1 MERKFNDTTNIKQLE
16 FKGTTKKNLI
26 PLLIDES
33 YMFYDNKTMKEY
45 IANTACYC
53 EQKIDELSNNK

>member
-16 FKGTTKKNLI
+16 FKETTKKNLI

-33 YMFYDNKTMKEY
+33 YMFYDNKTVNY
-45 IANTACYC
+45 SAINLPSL
-53 EQKIDELSNNK
+53 IDQTKSLRN

>member
-1 MERKFNDTTNIKQLE
+1 MERKFNDATNIKQLE
-16 FKGTTKKNLI
+16 FKGTAKKNLI

-33 YMFYDNKTMKEY
+33 YMLYDNKAMKEY

-53 EQKIDELSNNK
+53 EQKIDKLSNNK

>member
-53 EQKIDELSNNK
+53 EQKIDKLSNNK

>member
-33 YMFYDNKTMKEY
+33 YMFYDNKTVNY
-45 IANTACYC
+45 SAINLPGL
-53 EQKIDELSNNK
+53 IDQTKLLRN